1 MKPEIIYVDFKTK
14 TVIKRE
20 EVKEERLDP
29 VLVQVKEQLSP
40 DNFEIY
46 KRTIDDWM
54 ERNFHYQRENNLI

>member
-46 KRTIDDWM
+46 KRTVDDWM

>member
-29 VLVQVKEQLSP
+29 VLAQVKEQLSP
-40 DNFEIY
+40 DNFEVY

>member
-1 MKPEIIYVDFKTK
+1 MKTEIIYVDFKTK

-29 VLVQVKEQLSP
+29 VLAQVKEQLSP
-40 DNFEIY
+40 DNFEVY